1 MAKVAGMQLMEGRT
15 TFIIAHR
22 LSIIEKADRIL
33 VLEEGRGVE
42 TGTHKKLI
50 RRDKLHYP
58 LYQGN

>member
-1 MAKVAGMQLMEGRT
+1 MQLMEGRT

-33 VLEEGRGVE
+33 VLEEGPGVK
-42 TGTHKKLI
+42 TGTHEKSM
-50 RRDKLHYP
+50 RRDELHYP